1 MSESRP
7 RFHLAI
13 GVDDL
18 SAAEAFYAGV
28 LQCRIG
34 RVSEKWIDFDLMGH
48 QVTVHHCDTTREEG
62 RNPVDGESIA
72 VPHFGLIL
80 EWEQWEILVETPPD
94 LRSGVRFGTDCPL
107 PGRSR
112 RTGNRVRARPGRQHA
127 GVQGISKS
135 GSGVCPALGQV
146 KPFSPR

>member
-1 MSESRP
+1 MNDSRP

-13 GVDDL
+13 AVDDL

-34 RVSEKWIDFDLMGH
+34 RASEKWIDFDLMGH
-48 QVTVHHCDTTREEG
+48 QVTVHHCDAVREEA

-80 EWEQWEILVETPPD
+80 EWGQWETLTERLRACGAAFD
-94 LRSGVRFGTDCPL
+94 LEPTVRFRGEVGEQATAFVRDPA
-107 PGRSR
+107 
-112 RTGNRVRARPGRQHA
+112 GNMLEFKAFRNPDQVFARL
-127 GVQGISKS
+127 
-135 GSGVCPALGQV
+135 GS
-146 KPFSPR
+146 SD

>member
-13 GVDDL
+13 AVDDL

-34 RVSEKWIDFDLMGH
+34 RTAEQWIDFDLMGH
-48 QVTVHHCDTTREEG
+48 QVTVHRCATTRNEA
-62 RNPVDGESIA
+62 RNPVGGESIA

-80 EWEQWEILVETPPD
+80 EWAQWEALMERLRACGVAFD
-94 LRSGVRFGTDCPL
+94 LEPTVRFRGEVGEQATAFVRDPA
-107 PGRSR
+107 
-112 RTGNRVRARPGRQHA
+112 GNMLEFKAFLKPHQVFAWQA
-127 GVQGISKS
+127 GSD
-135 GSGVCPALGQV
+135 
-146 KPFSPR
+146 